1 MIAHLDVAA
10 PDRWYVTNGAN
21 AVGPVDFQ
29 LLARGIR
36 AGKVPLESFIRHEGW
51 KVWRPLTDVAEVIAG
66 TPLAPPVVSAPPVS
80 KSQTKSADAVSTDD
94 ITEPGRPSLP
104 GERLAADAVAGAA
117 DLREAL
123 LLVMAA
129 VVQRTLAE
137 AAIVHRVHDDGAVV
151 ACAHGPRMFQVLG
164 QKTRLL
170 DPVVVAAAGGHF
182 LVAEPTPGPAGHAL
196 LERIA
201 SLGVVTVE
209 GAFMMP
215 IRTSRGLRAL
225 LEVGRQRR
233 FSAAELAAA
242 EELVEALVAKAEAS
256 GW

>member
-1 MIAHLDVAA
+1 MIADLDVAA

-51 KVWRPLTDVAEVIAG
+51 KVWRPLADVAEVIHG
-66 TPLAPPVVSAPPVS
+66 TPLAPPVMPAPPVS
-80 KSQTKSADAVSTDD
+80 KSADAASTDD

-104 GERLAADAVAGAA
+104 GERLAADAIAGAT

-129 VVQRTLAE
+129 VVQRTSAE

-151 ACAHGPRMFQVLG
+151 ACAH
-164 QKTRLL
+164 
-170 DPVVVAAAGGHF
+170 
-182 LVAEPTPGPAGHAL
+182 
-196 LERIA
+196 
-201 SLGVVTVE
+201 
-209 GAFMMP
+209 
-215 IRTSRGLRAL
+215 
-225 LEVGRQRR
+225 
-233 FSAAELAAA
+233 
-242 EELVEALVAKAEAS
+242 
-256 GW
+256 

>member
-1 MIAHLDVAA
+1 MKSVRMIADLDVSSA
-10 PDRWYVTNGAN
+10 DRWYVTNGAT
-21 AVGPVDFQ
+21 AVGPVHFD

-36 AGKVPLESFIRHEGW
+36 AGKVPLESFVRHEAW
-51 KVWRPLTDVAEVIAG
+51 KVWRPLADVAEVTG
-66 TPLAPPVVSAPPVS
+66 TPYAPPVAP
-80 KSQTKSADAVSTDD
+80 VSTDD

-129 VVQRTLAE
+129 VVQRTSAE
-137 AAIVHRVHDDGAVV
+137 AAIVHRVDDDGAVV
-151 ACAHGPRMFQVLG
+151 ACAHGPRMFQLLG
-164 QKTRLL
+164 QKVRLL
-170 DPVVVAAAGGHF
+170 DPVVVAAAGGHL

-196 LERIA
+196 LERMI

-215 IRTSRGLRAL
+215 IRTSRGLRAM

-233 FSAAELAAA
+233 FSAAELSAA
-242 EELVEALVAKAEAS
+242 EELVEALVAKADVA